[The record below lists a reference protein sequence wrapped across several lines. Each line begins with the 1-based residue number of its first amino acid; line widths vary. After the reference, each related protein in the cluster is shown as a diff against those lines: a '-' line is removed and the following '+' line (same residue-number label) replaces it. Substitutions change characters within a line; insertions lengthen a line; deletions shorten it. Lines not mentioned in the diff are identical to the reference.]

1 MSTVLSFMAIALL
14 TVVVVV
20 LIVIGVIVLS
30 DMDR

>member
-1 MSTVLSFMAIALL
+1 MNTVLSFMAIALL